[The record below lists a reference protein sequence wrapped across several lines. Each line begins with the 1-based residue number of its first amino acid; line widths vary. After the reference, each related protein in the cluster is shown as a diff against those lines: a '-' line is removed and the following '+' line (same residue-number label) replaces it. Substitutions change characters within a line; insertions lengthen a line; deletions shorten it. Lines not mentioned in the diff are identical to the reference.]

1 MFVIVT
7 DALGELVTS
16 EDVLMVFRRHCGHE
30 RGVGRCQGPAH
41 VIVSP
46 VSTKDVDGVLVSTK
60 DLIDRLTFARY
71 WAIRIIVKDIKYL

>member
-1 MFVIVT
+1 MPRT
-7 DALGELVTS
+7 CS
-16 EDVLMVFRRHCGHE
+16 
-30 RGVGRCQGPAH
+30 

-60 DLIDRLTFARY
+60 DLFDSLTLARY